1 MNKNAHLLIQEA
13 QLKRSQIVSPSK
25 DSIDSSPAISLKG
38 SISMDSIFSQAVVAT
53 SDEHLVKLTSVSEM
67 SEQILSNGQSP
78 NIPQIKLIF
87 EASSNDTDDQYLV
100 KPSVKLSRQVEHFGK
115 MIHERNAAF
124 VHHCRKV
131 KGSLVTQG
139 ESFYFDD
146 EDIRQFRLQVSD
158 VDLPVVNE
166 DSSETTTLSSTL
178 EPDQTNLNVNV
189 DSSNTS
195 ETSFKRSLSMEE
207 HAKWN
212 KFLKDISQLTIEI
225 DDQTEEFL

>member
-13 QLKRSQIVSPSK
+13 QLKRCQIVSPSK
-25 DSIDSSPAISLKG
+25 KTSLDSSPSLKG

-53 SDEHLVKLTSVSEM
+53 SDEQLIKLNSVSEL
-67 SEQILSNGQSP
+67 SEQILSNGQGP

-87 EASSNDTDDQYLV
+87 EASSNGADDKYLV

-115 MIHERNAAF
+115 MIHQRNAAF

-131 KGSLVTQG
+131 KGSLVSQG

-146 EDIRQFRLQVSD
+146 EDIRNFRLQVSD
-158 VDLPVVNE
+158 VDSVLNE
-166 DSSETTTLSSTL
+166 ESSETTTLSSTL
-178 EPDQTNLNVNV
+178 EPDQTNPNV
-189 DSSNTS
+189 DVDSNVS
-195 ETSFKRSLSMEE
+195 DDSKVKRSLSMEE

-225 DDQTEEFL
+225 DDETEEFL